1 MVLTIIT
8 EVKTMNQ
15 MVEPGA
21 THESRMELIENP
33 EEVPL
38 FSLVPVKGPDGEVLE
53 SYRGVQRLDNRRV
66 VSVVS
71 DRYGLVGHRDVALA
85 VHAIGEALD
94 KPEAGLQGTEINAR
108 LTRESIKLYAGGRR
122 MEVKLVIGRKFKL
135 DSGNEFFPGVRVVN
149 SMDSFCALKMSV
161 FAVRLACVNQLH
173 AGIGNVMEFREL
185 HLASGEDLL
194 GQLQRATHEVLD
206 RFDDALAIFAEAMND
221 YIPVVEFAPALE
233 SAGIPRRHVSRMAE
247 FLPDYFGSTLW
258 GSLSRWDAYGIASQV
273 LTHEVRVNPDRERM
287 LERAAARALL
297 LEGDYTVGG
306 GEEVPA

>member
-1 MVLTIIT
+1 
-8 EVKTMNQ
+8 VKNLNMNEEG
-15 MVEPGA
+15 V
-21 THESRMELIENP
+21 THESRMELMRSP

-38 FSLVPVKGPDGEVLE
+38 FSLVPVRGPDGEILE
-53 SYRGVQRLDNRRV
+53 SYRGVQRLDNHRV

-135 DSGNEFFPGVRVVN
+135 DSGNEFYPGVRVVN

-173 AGIGNVMEFREL
+173 AAIGNVMEFREL
-185 HLASGEDLL
+185 HLASGDDLL

-206 RFDDALAIFAEAMND
+206 RFDDALSIYAEAQND
-221 YIPVVEFAPALE
+221 YIPVAEFVPALE
-233 SAGIPRRHVSRMAE
+233 SAGVPRRHVNRMAE
-247 FLPDYFGSTLW
+247 FLPEYFGSTLW
-258 GSLSRWDAYGIASQV
+258 GTISRWDAYSVATQV

-297 LEGDYTVGG
+297 LEGVASEGDDL
-306 GEEVPA
+306 VPA